1 MTFNW
6 IIYNKINEIYNK
18 SFNTSD
24 LLSKMFYYELII
36 NYIKKL
42 NLNTYKLNNIFYKQ
56 LIDKLEET
64 KNYAVIYELL
74 YKKIV

>member
-1 MTFNW
+1 MNFNR
-6 IIYNKINEIYNK
+6 IVYNKINEIYNK

-24 LLSKMFYYELII
+24 LLSKMFYYKLII
-36 NYIKKL
+36 DYIKKL
-42 NLNTYKLNNIFYKQ
+42 NLSTYKLNNIFYKQ

-64 KNYAVIYELL
+64 KNYDVIYELL